1 MSSDDTK
8 VIIEYFD
15 DKFAVLIENVETVI
29 KTRVREI
36 IREEISAELEPI
48 NADIKVIKAAVTDTN
63 IQVQDHERR
72 ITHLEAS

>member
-29 KTRVREI
+29 KTQVREI
-36 IREEISAELEPI
+36 VREEISTELEPI
-48 NADIKVIKAAVTDTN
+48 KADIKVIKTAVTDTSN
-63 IQVQDHERR
+63 QVHSTEGHVTQ
-72 ITHLEAS
+72 LEPN